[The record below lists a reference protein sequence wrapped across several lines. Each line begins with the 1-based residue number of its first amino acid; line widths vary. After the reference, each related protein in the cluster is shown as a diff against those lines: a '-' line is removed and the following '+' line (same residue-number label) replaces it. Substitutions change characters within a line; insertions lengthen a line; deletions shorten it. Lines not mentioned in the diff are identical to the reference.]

1 MIGLVLVAHGNLAH
15 EFLNVLTHVAGATPA
30 QIKAVGMAADEDM
43 DAKREEILQAI
54 DAVNTGEGVMVL
66 TDMFGGTPSNLA
78 ISMLDQKNIEV
89 LAGMN
94 IPMLVKANSARNTM
108 PLVQAVLQ
116 AKEAARKYINV
127 ASELLSEGTAK

>member
-15 EFLNVLTHVAGATPA
+15 EFLQVLAHVAGTVPA
-30 QIKAVGMAADEDM
+30 KVRSVGMEADEDM
-43 DAKREEILQAI
+43 EAKRQEILEAI
-54 DAVNTGEGVMVL
+54 DDVDSGAGVMVL

-94 IPMLVKANSARNTM
+94 IPMLVKAHSVRSTM
-108 PLVQAVLQ
+108 PLNQAVLQ
-116 AKEAARKYINV
+116 AKEAGRKYINV
-127 ASELLSEGTAK
+127 ASELLSESAAK